1 MLSTLFNN
9 LRKHSIESKGIDF
22 TGNLIPIIDLE
33 DLRNSEDILYLSS
46 FQELLDFKDTADFA
60 KNNSK
65 ARACKKG
72 YPCGASCI
80 ATTKNCNK
88 TIDGQAKTYTSWLD
102 LQSKKKS
109 QTPKAKTPKRPR
121 KQTETKK
128 TKAEQERSIKPKFE
142 SVDDPQEVNRLLSE
156 LMESNVYN
164 AARAWTDVMVARDV
178 YMDTDWTKEAEDKF
192 YKLGVTFTAPQS
204 QIDDAGAIMESIV
217 WAGKRQARSVS
228 PIQNDEKVRVIKAGG
243 KVASAVVYRK
253 DEDEIVVEYLATSL
267 ENLTA
272 NGGVKGAGTEAMASL
287 VEESIKLGSGGRL
300 KLYALDGAIPF
311 YKKIGFRNYNP
322 DDDDDSEMVLEP
334 KEAQEFLKRVR
345 G

>member
-9 LRKHSIESKGIDF
+9 LREHSIEHKGIDF

-33 DLRNSEDILYLSS
+33 NLRNSEDILYLSS

-88 TIDGQAKTYTSWLD
+88 TIDGQAKTYTNWLD
-102 LQSKKKS
+102 LQSKKKA

-178 YMDTDWTKEAEDKF
+178 YMNTDWTKEAEDKF
-192 YKLGVTFTAPQS
+192 YKLGVTFTASQS
-204 QIDDAGAIMESIV
+204 QMDDAMIIMESIV
-217 WAGKRQARSVS
+217 WAGKDQARATS
-228 PIQNDEKVRVIKAGG
+228 PQNDGKVRVIKTGD
-243 KVASAVVYRK
+243 KVASAVVYGK
-253 DEDEIVVEYLATSL
+253 EDDAIVVEYLATSL

-287 VEESIKLGSGGRL
+287 VEESIKSGSEGRL
-300 KLYALDGAIPF
+300 RLYPLEGAVPF
-311 YKKIGFRNYNP
+311 YKKIGFRNYDP
-322 DDDDDSEMVLEP
+322 DDDDDSDMVLEP